1 MTNQSAF
8 KNTKPSDFNASRMAF
23 FQALEDNFVLFRA
36 MNMIPVATTL
46 PELLQT
52 NMSLFSKFVGEFDLF
67 PGNRDLDIYS
77 LLLDEGVSLV
87 TITEL
92 INKQEL
98 DEYLHIEDEFY
109 GSSIGSIVTRL
120 PYKSQSRRIEEM
132 RRLFST
138 LDQRHYYDRN
148 ASEKHQLAGFFKF
161 TAFNFLRSNPSL
173 SFENFNK
180 WTTHEE
186 MANLLRTDGVLSES
200 LARTAIETLMGKHR
214 NFDPYRSYHPLN
226 TDCPLPNATGKE
238 ELAQILI
245 SSLVYDKGAI
255 MHLTGVDANAKW
267 RVLKVLAEVIAEHLS
282 DDSERVAKMASQMVI
297 NALAIFEDGL
307 PEKAHRHEIYGGF
320 RETDNNSRLEDWIYA
335 GPLQAHRTEPL
346 GSFDTTE
353 SFTHLIDCLA
363 EFYGPLNPD
372 EVLSSHLVQMPVIG
386 EISNLYRIE
395 GFERYIQTMPDSAFI
410 NMRWTLRL
418 PYQWK
423 AHQATLVRSALLLQ
437 DYEQK
442 FPGEDL
448 PRANRFFAF
457 RPSDEVDQRL
467 MLQALC
473 SQGAPSLELMKACR
487 IGQAVMR
494 EHLQLL
500 DDSVKEHILGTD
512 LGL

>member
-1 MTNQSAF
+1 MTIYSAF

-23 FQALEDNFVLFRA
+23 FQALEDNFTIFKA
-36 MNMIPVATTL
+36 MNQIPETTTL
-46 PELLQT
+46 PELLET
-52 NMSLFSKFVGEFDLF
+52 KKNLFSNFVGEFDLF
-67 PGNRDLDIYS
+67 SGNRDLDLYS
-77 LLLDEGVSLV
+77 LLLGEGVSL
-87 TITEL
+87 TTMTEY
-92 INKQEL
+92 IDQEEL
-98 DEYLHIEDEFY
+98 DDYLHVEDEFY
-109 GSSIGSIVTRL
+109 SSSVGSIVTRL
-120 PYKSQSRRIEEM
+120 PYKSQSRRIEELQ
-132 RRLFST
+132 RLFST

-161 TAFNFLRSNPSL
+161 TTFNFIRSHPSL

-200 LARTAIETLMGKHR
+200 LARTAIGTLMGKHR

-255 MHLTGVDANAKW
+255 MHLTGVEANAKW

-282 DDSERVAKMASQMVI
+282 NDSERVAKMATQMVV
-297 NALAIFEDGL
+297 NALAIFENGL
-307 PEKAHRHEIYGGF
+307 PEKAKRHEVYGGF
-320 RETDNNSRLEDWIYA
+320 RDTDKNSRLEDWIYA

-353 SFTHLIDCLA
+353 SFVHLIDCLA
-363 EFYGPLNPD
+363 EIYGPLNPD

-395 GFERYIQTMPDSAFI
+395 GFEHSIQTMPDSAFL
-410 NMRWTLRL
+410 NMRCTLKS

-442 FPGEDL
+442 SPGVDL
-448 PRANRFFAF
+448 RSANRFYAF